1 MTLNSTPQR
10 FYKIYLLARAGPIR
24 TMGRT
29 PFQRKEPLMILQILE
44 SRGNVQLP
52 RGLLKKMKERR
63 SQGHVTRVKRK
74 VTFSNSTYRRNIA
87 SSKDFLTDK
96 TLGKS

>member
-1 MTLNSTPQR
+1 
-10 FYKIYLLARAGPIR
+10 
-24 TMGRT
+24 MGRT
-29 PFQRKEPLMILQILE
+29 PFQPKEPLMILQILE

-74 VTFSNSTYRRNIA
+74 VTLFQNSTYRRNIA
-87 SSKDFLTDK
+87 CSKVFLTDK